1 MSLVFNVVQNTLPL
15 EPGEDEALSIIIR
28 CLFLAGEAGVTGC
41 LTISPCGIATESLS
55 NAFSS
60 SV

>member
-1 MSLVFNVVQNTLPL
+1 MLFVFNVVQNILLL
-15 EPGEDEALSIIIR
+15 EPGEDEALSIIR
-28 CLFLAGEAGVTGC
+28 YLFLAGVAGVTDC
-41 LTISPCGIATESLS
+41 LTISPCGMATKTLS